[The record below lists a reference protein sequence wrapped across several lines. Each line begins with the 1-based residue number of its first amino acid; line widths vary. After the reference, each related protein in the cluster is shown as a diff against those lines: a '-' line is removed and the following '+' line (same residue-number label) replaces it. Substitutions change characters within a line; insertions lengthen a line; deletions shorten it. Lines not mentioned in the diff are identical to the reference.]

1 MFDYDEKPELN
12 ITPLVDIMLVLLA
25 ILMVT
30 TPAIIYEE
38 NISLPDGSKKEISN
52 LANDNVIVRIDEEK
66 NIYINSSKVGFDEFA
81 DNLALMLPNLNL
93 NAPAYIQAD
102 KNLIYND
109 VMYVLKV
116 LKQAGFT
123 KVALQ
128 TAGK

>member
-1 MFDYDEKPELN
+1 MFDYEEKPELN

-38 NISLPDGSKKEISN
+38 NIALPDGSKKEISN
-52 LANDNVIVRIDEEK
+52 SSTDNVIVRIDGER
-66 NIYINSSKVGFDEFA
+66 NVYINNTKVSFDEFA
-81 DNLALMLPNLNL
+81 DNLILMLPSLNL
-93 NAPAYIQAD
+93 DAPAYIQGD
-102 KNLIYND
+102 RNLVYND
-109 VMYVLKV
+109 VMYVLKT

-128 TAGK
+128 TAG